1 MPCGIRFDEGRSG
14 NGRAGLPV
22 GAFPSVPLARVQSE
36 QRREGAVVSMTS
48 GVPLGLGAGLPGVR
62 LRRGGGAAVIRTR
75 RDRFGRYDFHG
86 LFSAGRL
93 PALGLRRSGKGGL
106 WTAGR
111 GA

>member
-1 MPCGIRFDEGRSG
+1 MPCGIGFDEGRSG

-22 GAFPSVPLARVQSE
+22 GAFPSVALARVKSK
-36 QRREGAVVSMTS
+36 QRREGAMVLMTS
-48 GVPLGLGAGLPGVR
+48 GVPLGLGAGVAGVR
-62 LRRGGGAAVIRTR
+62 LRRAGGAAVFRTG

-93 PALGLRRSGKGGL
+93 PALGLRRSGKGGS

-111 GA
+111 EA